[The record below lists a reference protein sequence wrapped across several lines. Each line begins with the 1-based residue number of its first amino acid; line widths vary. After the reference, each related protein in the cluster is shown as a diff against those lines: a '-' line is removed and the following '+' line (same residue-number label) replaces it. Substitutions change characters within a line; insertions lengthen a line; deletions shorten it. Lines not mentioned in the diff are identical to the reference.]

1 MSTDKKSSLNNNL
14 IDLLKI
20 PTNRRSSSDLDSIL
34 RLTSNLKFFIELTE
48 REESSKLHQECC
60 KLLTVESY
68 DENEYVCRKGEEGT
82 AFYFILK
89 GSVSILSDEMLE
101 MNEEDKSNLVNTLE
115 AVSDK
120 GVIEDMAN
128 LNHQLVEKE
137 IAILFVGQSFGEMAL
152 INDRPR
158 YFSVKCLESTVL
170 GILQKEDYQVIAK
183 VHEKQINDKVEFI
196 RSMDAFKTWSRI
208 AIQKLS
214 YFFKSSLYKK
224 GGIVYREGDLAKD
237 VFIVKEGEF
246 IFTQKFLVDA
256 GQRNEG
262 DGFGTLSRRRAERV
276 MRVKK
281 LNVVIKSKGEIFGYS
296 ELKENLQNRQFTCM
310 CNSTFGEL
318 LVISDKNFA
327 KKVIHPETLK
337 FIEDRSEKLRPW
349 IKDRVE
355 QLRNTEIFKDSISFT
370 PLNRIRVNRSE
381 RNRGDNKF
389 PEISIPFRVKHS
401 SPNPL
406 ERFITHSQ
414 KTSTQ
419 IKKFQFNEAD
429 NSLFPTEV
437 SEHCI
442 SRKKKIRLNSFY
454 VTKTLAQSLLN

>member
-1 MSTDKKSSLNNNL
+1 MSTDRKTSLNNNL
-14 IDLLKI
+14 IDLLKV
-20 PTNRRSSSDLDSIL
+20 PANKRSSSDLDSIL
-34 RLTSNLKFFIELTE
+34 RLTCNLKFFIDLTE

-60 KLLTVESY
+60 RLLTVESY

-89 GSVSILSDEMLE
+89 GSVSILSDEMLDLH
-101 MNEEDKSNLVNTLE
+101 EEDKANPMNPLE
-115 AVSDK
+115 PVLDK
-120 GVIEDMAN
+120 GLIEENAN
-128 LNHQLVEKE
+128 ISHHLVEKE

-170 GILQKEDYQVIAK
+170 GVLQKEDYQVIAK
-183 VHEKQINDKVEFI
+183 VHEKHINEKVEFI

-214 YFFKSSLYKK
+214 YFFKNSLYKK
-224 GGIVYREGDLAKD
+224 GDLAKD

-256 GQRNEG
+256 GLKNEG
-262 DGFGTLSRRRAERV
+262 DNFGTLSRRRAERV

-296 ELKENLQNRQFTCM
+296 ELKENLQFRQFTCI
-310 CNSTFGEL
+310 CHSTIGEL

-349 IKDRVE
+349 MKDRVD
-355 QLRNTEIFKDSISFT
+355 QLRNTEIYKDSISFT
-370 PLNRIRVNRSE
+370 PVNRIKINRSE
-381 RNRGDNKF
+381 RNRAEKKF

-401 SPNPL
+401 SPNPI
-406 ERFITHSQ
+406 ERFIAHSQ
-414 KTSTQ
+414 KKSSQT
-419 IKKFQFNEAD
+419 KKFQFNDAD
-429 NSLFPTEV
+429 SMLFPTEV
-437 SEHCI
+437 SEHCLT
-442 SRKKKIRLNSFY
+442 RKKKIRLNSFY
-454 VTKTLAQSLLN
+454 VTKTLTQSLLN